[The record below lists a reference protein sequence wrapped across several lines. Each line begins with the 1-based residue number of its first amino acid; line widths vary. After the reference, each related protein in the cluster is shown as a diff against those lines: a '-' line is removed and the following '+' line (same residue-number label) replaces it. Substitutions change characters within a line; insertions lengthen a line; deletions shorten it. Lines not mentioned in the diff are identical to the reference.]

1 MSSLADSV
9 DDRTV
14 RQQLEDLD
22 LKIIRQKKQV
32 TGVTW
37 ARKGA
42 HRMGTMVRPPHMRIA
57 DRCITFNT
65 ASRKLLKNFEPKFA
79 FGVGTYEGKKV
90 ILLKEDPG
98 GYKISPN
105 RAGDGRFYGGKTGAG
120 GLLAWLRD
128 RKVRNGRYELVEIN
142 GGWMGLPME
151 EVPAP

>member
-42 HRMGTMVRPPHMRIA
+42 HRIGTMVRPPHMRIA
-57 DRCITFNT
+57 DRCITFNPLRGSCLKTLSLNLLSVWAHTRAKRSSCLRKIRT
-65 ASRKLLKNFEPKFA
+65 ATESRQAERGMAGFTVARPVL
-79 FGVGTYEGKKV
+79 GV
-90 ILLKEDPG
+90 
-98 GYKISPN
+98 
-105 RAGDGRFYGGKTGAG
+105 F
-120 GLLAWLRD
+120 
-128 RKVRNGRYELVEIN
+128 
-142 GGWMGLPME
+142 
-151 EVPAP
+151 

>member
-42 HRMGTMVRPPHMRIA
+42 HRVSTMIRTPRMRIA
-57 DRCITFNT
+57 DKCITFNT
-65 ASRKLLKNFEPKFA
+65 SSRKMLKNFEPKFA
-79 FGVGTYEGKKV
+79 FGVGSYEGKKV
-90 ILLKEDPG
+90 ILLKEDPD
-98 GYKISPN
+98 GYRISSS

-128 RKVRNGRYELVEIN
+128 RKVRNGSYELVEIN

-151 EVPAP
+151 GAEK